1 MPTQSLGKFERVL
14 RVGEGRRLKRL
25 REQAAYMGTLEPEF
39 EALSDDEL
47 RGKTV
52 EFRQRLENGETLE
65 DLIFEAYAAVR
76 EAFRRTIGVRLFDV
90 QLMGGIVLHE
100 GDIAEMK
107 TGEGKTFVAV
117 QPLYLNGLAGRG
129 VHLVTVNDYL
139 AKRDAEW
146 TRPVYEALG
155 TTVGSIQNLMPFAE
169 RRIAYGCDVTY
180 GTNSEFGF
188 DYLRDNMAV
197 SLDGVVQRSHSF
209 AIVDEVD
216 SILVDEARTPLIIS
230 GEPETAASTYYQ
242 FARVVK
248 ELEGAPAT
256 RKSAKGEDETELSGA
271 DFLYDEKFK
280 TVSPAQVTIEKV
292 ERALGIDN
300 LYDPRNVIL
309 VNHLIQSLKAQS
321 LYKRDVDYV
330 VQDGEVKIVDEFTGR
345 IMEGRRWSEGLHQ
358 AIEAKEG
365 VRIREENVTLA
376 TITLQNYFRLY
387 EKLAGMTGTAKT
399 EEKEFVEIYDLHVV
413 EIPTN
418 EPIARLDQNDFIF
431 KTPDAKFAAVLEDI
445 VERNEAGQPVLVG
458 TIAVETSEYLSELLM
473 RRGIEHNVLNAK
485 EHEREG
491 EIIKDAGQP
500 GAVTI
505 ATNMAG
511 RGVDIKLGDGVREL
525 GGLYVLGTERHE
537 ARRIDNQ
544 LRGRSGRQG
553 DPGETRFYLSG
564 QDDLVR
570 LFAGDRI
577 YNIMN
582 RFKIPDDQAMEAKI
596 LSNQIENAQKKV
608 EEQNFVARKN
618 VLKYDDVM
626 NTQRMVIYEQRRRVL
641 EGEDLSDEVK
651 GWITET
657 VEDAV
662 RQLTDAEFA
671 EDWDLEGIVTSMES
685 LYGTDITVDELR
697 EEIDATDREAL
708 VEEFVEDALEAY
720 ADRERAL
727 GPELAREVERYV
739 ILQTVDQRWRE
750 HLETMDYLREGVHL
764 RAFAQ
769 KDPLVEYRGEGH
781 AMFEELGGTIR
792 QEVVFT
798 LFHVAVQVEEPALE
812 PMQAPSG
819 SLHYEHETSA
829 GADVIA
835 AAGAGGRRDR
845 ARRSTD
851 AVRLVRAGA
860 CGERAQGHRA
870 QRPVLVRQR
879 QEVQEVPWRLT
890 RLGSRIPPGG
900 QSPPPGCADAAGGG
914 MRRPRALS
922 VRPVLSCGPR
932 PRLPCQRRPR
942 RARNLSRAASLGR
955 LAVLVPLCLAL
966 SACLGLGE
974 DNGPPPD
981 PFEPDVV
988 AARESA
994 SARADDALA
1003 EVVAALGG
1011 RVVGR
1016 ASDDACYQGQ
1026 NNYKVHEG
1034 YDHRC
1039 TLRRAAAVVF
1049 DGDFRRRIARFDRRL
1064 FGVGWGCYRTPCP
1077 ETLSG
1082 NVEEYWDLR
1091 AAEYG
1096 SQRFPISSLPTTTY
1110 ERGDQYLDVRY
1121 GGADG
1126 TGRFWLEDLHRR
1138 KRGGV
1143 FESYRRQVPLDVD
1156 RVLAR
1161 AEGSDYVVGIA
1172 IETDYLEDTDF
1183 G

>member
-1 MPTQSLGKFERVL
+1 MAQGLGSFEKVL
-14 RVGEGRRLKRL
+14 RFGEGRRIKRL
-25 REQAAYMGTLEPEF
+25 AEQAAYVGTLEPDF
-39 EALSDDEL
+39 EALSDAEL
-47 RGKTV
+47 AAKTA
-52 EFRQRLENGETLE
+52 EFKQRLENGESLE
-65 DLIFEAYAAVR
+65 ELLFEAFAAVR
-76 EAFRRTIGVRLFDV
+76 EGFKRTIGVRLFDV
-90 QLMGGIVLHE
+90 QLMGGIALHE

-117 QPLYLNGLAGRG
+117 QALYLNALEGMG

-146 TRPVYEALG
+146 TGPVYELLG
-155 TTVGSIQNLMPFAE
+155 MRAGFIQNQMPFDE
-169 RRIAYGCDVTY
+169 RKHSYDADVTY

-197 SLDGVVQRSHSF
+197 SLDGVVQRSHAF

-230 GEPETAASTYYQ
+230 GEPETAAETYYQ

-248 ELEGAPAT
+248 GLEGAPAT
-256 RKSAKGEDETELSGA
+256 RKTAKGLDETELSGA

-280 TVSPAQVTIEKV
+280 TVSPAQATIEQV

-309 VNHLIQSLKAQS
+309 VNHLMQALKAQS

-330 VQDGEVKIVDEFTGR
+330 VQEGEVKIVDEFTGR

-418 EPIARLDQNDFIF
+418 RPVARADENDFIF
-431 KTPDAKFAAVLEDI
+431 KTPEAKFAAVLEDI
-445 VERNEAGQPVLVG
+445 VERHDAGQPVLVG
-458 TIAVETSEYLSELLM
+458 TIAVETSEYLSELLK
-473 RRGIEHNVLNAK
+473 RKGIPHNVLNAK

-491 EIIKDAGQP
+491 EIIKDAGQR

-511 RGVDIKLGDGVREL
+511 RGVDIKLGDGVLDL

-582 RFKIPDDQAMEAKI
+582 RFKIPDDQPMEASI
-596 LSNQIENAQKKV
+596 LSKQIENAQKKV

-641 EGEDLSDEVK
+641 EGEDLSEEVRE
-651 GWITET
+651 WIREV
-657 VEDAV
+657 VESGV
-662 RQLTDAEFA
+662 RHATDAEYA
-671 EDWDLEGIVTSMES
+671 EEWDLEALVTSMQS
-685 LYGTDITVDELR
+685 LYGTDITSEELR
-697 EEIDATDREAL
+697 EEIDVGNREEL
-708 VEEFVEDALEAY
+708 VEEFVDDALETY
-720 ADRERAL
+720 EEREQAL

-750 HLETMDYLREGVHL
+750 HLEAMDYLREGVHL

-781 AMFEELGGTIR
+781 AMFEGLGQTIR
-792 QEVVFT
+792 EEVVFT

-812 PMQAPSG
+812 PMQARDT

-829 GADVIA
+829 GAEAIA
-835 AAGAGGRRDR
+835 AAG
-845 ARRSTD
+845 
-851 AVRLVRAGA
+851 GA
-860 CGERAQGHRA
+860 ATALAAPPQPSPDGSFAQA
-870 QRPVLVRQR
+870 PVVN
-879 QEVQEVPWRLT
+879 EHK
-890 RLGSRIPPGG
+890 
-900 QSPPPGCADAAGGG
+900 D
-914 MRRPRALS
+914 
-922 VRPVLSCGPR
+922 
-932 PRLPCQRRPR
+932 
-942 RARNLSRAASLGR
+942 LGR
-955 LAVLVPLCLAL
+955 
-966 SACLGLGE
+966 
-974 DNGPPPD
+974 ND
-981 PFEPDVV
+981 PCWCGSGKKF
-988 AARESA
+988 
-994 SARADDALA
+994 
-1003 EVVAALGG
+1003 
-1011 RVVGR
+1011 
-1016 ASDDACYQGQ
+1016 
-1026 NNYKVHEG
+1026 K
-1034 YDHRC
+1034 RC
-1039 TLRRAAAVVF
+1039 H
-1049 DGDFRRRIARFDRRL
+1049 
-1064 FGVGWGCYRTPCP
+1064 
-1077 ETLSG
+1077 
-1082 NVEEYWDLR
+1082 
-1091 AAEYG
+1091 
-1096 SQRFPISSLPTTTY
+1096 
-1110 ERGDQYLDVRY
+1110 
-1121 GGADG
+1121 GA
-1126 TGRFWLEDLHRR
+1126 
-1138 KRGGV
+1138 
-1143 FESYRRQVPLDVD
+1143 
-1156 RVLAR
+1156 
-1161 AEGSDYVVGIA
+1161 
-1172 IETDYLEDTDF
+1172 
-1183 G
+1183 

>member
-1 MPTQSLGKFERVL
+1 MPAQSFGKFERVL

-25 REQAAYMGTLEPEF
+25 RDQAFYISTLEPDF
-39 EALSDDEL
+39 EQLSDDEL
-47 RGKTV
+47 RGKTA
-52 EFRQRLENGETLE
+52 EFKQRLENGESLE

-76 EAFRRTIGVRLFDV
+76 EAFKRTIGVRLFDV

-117 QPLYLNGLAGRG
+117 QPLYLNGLTGQG

-155 TTVGSIQNLMPFAE
+155 TTVGFIQNLMPFTQ
-169 RRIAYGCDVTY
+169 RREAYACHVTY

-197 SLDGVVQRSHSF
+197 SLDGVVQRSHAF

-216 SILVDEARTPLIIS
+216 SILIDEARTPLIIS
-230 GEPETAASTYYQ
+230 GEPETAAATYYQ

-248 ELEGAPAT
+248 DLEGQPAT

-280 TVSPAQVTIEKV
+280 TVSPAQATIEKV

-309 VNHLIQSLKAQS
+309 VNHLMQALKAQS

-330 VQDGEVKIVDEFTGR
+330 VQEGEVKIVDEFTGR

-399 EEKEFVEIYDLHVV
+399 EEKEFVEIYNLHVV

-418 EPIARLDQNDFIF
+418 EPIARLDQNDLIF
-431 KTPDAKFAAVLEDI
+431 KTPDAKFAAVLEDL
-445 VERNEAGQPVLVG
+445 VERHESGQPVLVG
-458 TIAVETSEYLSELLM
+458 TIAVETSEYLSELLK
-473 RRGIEHNVLNAK
+473 RRGIPHNVLNAK

-500 GAVTI
+500 GALTI

-511 RGVDIKLGDGVREL
+511 RGVDIKLGDGVVEM

-582 RFKIPDDQAMEAKI
+582 RFKIPDDQPMEAKI

-641 EGEDLSDEVK
+641 EGDDLSEEVK

-657 VEDAV
+657 VEDGV

-671 EDWDLEGIVTSMES
+671 EDWDLDGIVTSMQS
-685 LYGTDITVDELR
+685 LYGTDVTVDELR
-697 EEIDATDREAL
+697 EEVDVTDREAL
-708 VEEFVEDALEAY
+708 VEEFVDDALETY
-720 ADRERAL
+720 SEREQAL

-750 HLETMDYLREGVHL
+750 HLEAMDYLREGVHL

-781 AMFEELGGTIR
+781 VMFEELGKTIR

-798 LFHVAVQVEEPALE
+798 LFHVAVEVEQPALE
-812 PMQAPSG
+812 PMHASDG
-819 SLHYEHETSA
+819 NLLYEHETSA

-835 AAGAGGRRDR
+835 AAGSAATAVAAPVASAGG
-845 ARRSTD
+845 
-851 AVRLVRAGA
+851 L
-860 CGERAQGHRA
+860 
-870 QRPVLVRQR
+870 PVQR
-879 QEVQEVPWRLT
+879 QVVNEHKDIGRNDPCWC
-890 RLGSRIPPGG
+890 GSGKK
-900 QSPPPGCADAAGGG
+900 
-914 MRRPRALS
+914 
-922 VRPVLSCGPR
+922 
-932 PRLPCQRRPR
+932 
-942 RARNLSRAASLGR
+942 
-955 LAVLVPLCLAL
+955 
-966 SACLGLGE
+966 
-974 DNGPPPD
+974 
-981 PFEPDVV
+981 
-988 AARESA
+988 
-994 SARADDALA
+994 
-1003 EVVAALGG
+1003 
-1011 RVVGR
+1011 
-1016 ASDDACYQGQ
+1016 
-1026 NNYKVHEG
+1026 YK
-1034 YDHRC
+1034 RC
-1039 TLRRAAAVVF
+1039 H
-1049 DGDFRRRIARFDRRL
+1049 
-1064 FGVGWGCYRTPCP
+1064 
-1077 ETLSG
+1077 
-1082 NVEEYWDLR
+1082 
-1091 AAEYG
+1091 
-1096 SQRFPISSLPTTTY
+1096 
-1110 ERGDQYLDVRY
+1110 
-1121 GGADG
+1121 GA
-1126 TGRFWLEDLHRR
+1126 
-1138 KRGGV
+1138 
-1143 FESYRRQVPLDVD
+1143 
-1156 RVLAR
+1156 
-1161 AEGSDYVVGIA
+1161 
-1172 IETDYLEDTDF
+1172 
-1183 G
+1183 